1 MAAADQR
8 ITGEHRQIEQKL
20 YGILGQFLIAHNPP
34 ELDPPLGTEQ
44 PLQRRFGFAG
54 IDLLAESAGRAERQ
68 PEEFQLVGRGPRA
81 IGEQLEA
88 FLPHLGIGLVGEQ
101 FDTVVE
107 RPDGRHEVVA
117 KPRTKETGEVDRIHR
132 DALMGQ
138 SETSRKLQ
146 TLNGTGPIP
155 ISRSEMGGIQTIDV
169 RLEPA
174 HAGWRLDRALAAAVP
189 TLSRER
195 LKTLIRSGAV
205 EAGGKAVRDPATKVR
220 GEEALKVA
228 VPEPQ
233 PAHNEPQDIP
243 LTIVFEDEHL
253 LVVDKPAGLVVHPA
267 AGNLDGTLVNA
278 LLHHCGGSLSGIGGV
293 ARPGIVHR
301 IDKDTSGLLVVA
313 KSDVA
318 HEGLA
323 KQFAAHSIDRRY
335 LAIVGGIPKLSNG
348 TIDAPLARSATN
360 RKKIAIVE
368 GARGKRSITHWKRL
382 KTLTDAALVEC
393 RLETGRTHQ
402 VRVHMASIGH
412 PLVGDPVYGRSGKT
426 RDKLLKELGFD
437 RQALHAAELG
447 FTHPVTKRRLAFTS
461 PLPPDMQ
468 ELIRALGV

>member
-1 MAAADQR
+1 M
-8 ITGEHRQIEQKL
+8 
-20 YGILGQFLIAHNPP
+20 
-34 ELDPPLGTEQ
+34 
-44 PLQRRFGFAG
+44 
-54 IDLLAESAGRAERQ
+54 
-68 PEEFQLVGRGPRA
+68 
-81 IGEQLEA
+81 
-88 FLPHLGIGLVGEQ
+88 
-101 FDTVVE
+101 
-107 RPDGRHEVVA
+107 A
-117 KPRTKETGEVDRIHR
+117 KPRAKQACEVERVHKPQMR
-132 DALMGQ
+132 Q
-138 SETSRKLQ
+138 SLTSRKV
-146 TLNGTGPIP
+146 GTIERLRYETH
-155 ISRSEMGGIQTIDV
+155 ILFRMGGVQRIDV

-174 HAGWRLDRALAAAVP
+174 HAGWRLDRALADAVP

-205 EAGGKAVRDPATKVR
+205 ESQGSAVRDPALKVR
-220 GEEALKVA
+220 GGEAVRVA
-228 VPEPQ
+228 VPEPA

-278 LLHHCGGSLSGIGGV
+278 LLHHCAGRLSGIGGV

-313 KSDVA
+313 KTDVA

-335 LAIVGGIPKLSNG
+335 FAIVSGSPKATEG
-348 TIDAPLARSATN
+348 TVDAPLARSAAN

-368 GARGKRSITHWKRL
+368 GNRGKSAVTHWKRL
-382 KTLTDAALVEC
+382 ELLNESALVEC

-412 PLVGDPVYGRSGKT
+412 PLLGDPVYGRAGKSHG
-426 RDKLLKELGFD
+426 KLLKELGFH

-447 FTHPVTKRRLAFTS
+447 FTHPVTICRLSFSS
-461 PLPPDMQ
+461 PMPPDMQ
-468 ELIRALGV
+468 ELKRALGV